1 MLGNIMQQLYNLAD
15 TWIFGRY
22 IGDNALAAVGSSYT
36 LITFLTSVIIGL
48 SLGKGLCYIG
58 IGILFMLYGYY
69 RAVNKPLM
77 SVVLMIFHSEQEC
90 FWRIFCHRTCI
101 RSYGNM
107 DCYIYRLIY
116 CRCSRNRI
124 LYDQRKNAQHYD
136 KQ

>member
-1 MLGNIMQQLYNLAD
+1 MQQLYNLAD
-15 TWIFGRY
+15 TWIVGRY

-48 SLGKGLCYIG
+48 SLGKDLCYIG

-77 SVVLMIFHSEQEC
+77 SVVLTILSLGIIVLLAYILSPYLHSELWEIWIAIPIGW
-90 FWRIFCHRTCI
+90 FIADAVGTGYYMI
-101 RSYGNM
+101 RE
-107 DCYIYRLIY
+107 
-116 CRCSRNRI
+116 
-124 LYDQRKNAQHYD
+124 KNAQHYN

>member
-15 TWIFGRY
+15 TWIVGRY

-90 FWRIFCHRTCI
+90 FWRIFCHPCLQ
-101 RSYGNM
+101 SELWEYG
-107 DCYIYRLIY
+107 L
-116 CRCSRNRI
+116 
-124 LYDQRKNAQHYD
+124 LYLSADLLPMQSEQD
-136 KQ
+136 II

>member
-1 MLGNIMQQLYNLAD
+1 MQQLYNLAD
-15 TWIFGRY
+15 TWIVGRH

-77 SVVLMIFHSEQEC
+77 SVVLTIFHSEQEC
-90 FWRIFCHRTCI
+90 FWHIFCHPYLH
-101 RSYGNM
+101 SALWEYG
-107 DCYIYRLIY
+107 L
-116 CRCSRNRI
+116 
-124 LYDQRKNAQHYD
+124 LYLSAGLLPMQSEQDII
-136 KQ
+136 

>member
-15 TWIFGRY
+15 TWIVGRY

-77 SVVLMIFHSEQEC
+77 SVVLTILSLGTIVLLAYILSPYLHSELWE
-90 FWRIFCHRTCI
+90 
-101 RSYGNM
+101 YG
-107 DCYIYRLIY
+107 L
-116 CRCSRNRI
+116 
-124 LYDQRKNAQHYD
+124 LYLSADLLPMQSEQD
-136 KQ
+136 II